1 MRVADKM
8 NYNQSMNGINKNR
21 SDLMVY
27 QNQAATQKRIN
38 KPSDDPLG
46 AARVLQ
52 SKTEI
57 QGFEQYK
64 RNILS
69 AKEFVEV
76 SEQSLGQASELLI
89 RAKELAIDQAD
100 DAANGP
106 DSRRIVAAEIGQIY
120 EQMVNVANR
129 RYGDRHLFG
138 GHKTLQSPFDMT
150 GTYFGDDAE
159 TQVEIEK
166 NSYITTNM
174 PGSVVFLGRKIM
186 DDVAPKQ
193 VLNDGKTK
201 VEVRELQSVDSSI
214 ASQGASDIRDAEG
227 KSLAPSQGHQSMVNT
242 SQAAWGNASVNIFE
256 TLKDLEVGLR
266 ANDKSVVQNSLET
279 LDSAISQ
286 INMARGEF
294 GSRISALN
302 TGLETLQKL
311 GVDEQVKQAEI
322 EDVDLYDLVNNM
334 SKTQTQLE
342 ATLATSGKMMKTTL
356 LDFLR

>member
-8 NYNQSMNGINKNR
+8 NYNQAMNAINKNR

-27 QNQAATQKRIN
+27 QNQAASQKRIN

-46 AARVLQ
+46 AARVLA

-57 QGFEQYK
+57 HGFEQYK

-76 SEQSLGQASELLI
+76 SEQSLSQASELLI

-100 DAANGP
+100 DSANGAE
-106 DSRRIVAAEIGQIY
+106 SRRIVAAEVKQIY

-129 RYGDRHLFG
+129 RFGDRHLFG
-138 GHKTLQSPFDMT
+138 GHKSLQAPFDMT

-159 TQVEIEK
+159 IQVEIEK
-166 NSYITTNM
+166 NSYITTNI
-174 PGSVVFLGRKIM
+174 PGSTVFLGRKLV
-186 DDVAPKQ
+186 DDIPPEKI
-193 VLNDGKTK
+193 LKDDKTT
-201 VEVRELQSVDSSI
+201 VEVRKLDSVESSL
-214 ASQGASDIRDAEG
+214 AAQGASQVQNHQ
-227 KSLAPSQGHQSMVNT
+227 SLANSKQG
-242 SQAAWGNASVNIFE
+242 AWGSKSVNIFE

-266 ANDKSVVQNSLET
+266 ANDKSVVQNSLDA

-286 INMARGEF
+286 INMARGEL
-294 GSRISALN
+294 GSRITALN

-311 GVDEQVKQAEI
+311 GVDERVKQAEI
-322 EDVDLYDLVNNM
+322 EDVDMYDLVNNL

-342 ATLATSGKMMKTTL
+342 ASLATSGKMMKTTL
-356 LDFLR
+356 LDFIR

>member
-1 MRVADKM
+1 MRVSDKM
-8 NYNQSMNGINKNR
+8 NYNQSMAAINKNR
-21 SDLMVY
+21 TDLMTY

-46 AARVLQ
+46 AARILT

-69 AKEFVEV
+69 AKESVEV
-76 SEQSLGQASELLI
+76 SEQSLSQASELLI

-106 DSRRIVAAEIGQIY
+106 ESRRITAAEVKQIY

-129 RYGDRHLFG
+129 RYGDHYLFA
-138 GHKTLQSPFDMT
+138 GHKTLNAPFDMT
-150 GTYFGDDAE
+150 GTYFGDDSE
-159 TQVEIEK
+159 VQVEIEK
-166 NSYITTNM
+166 NSYMNTNI
-174 PGSVVFLGRKIM
+174 PGSTVFLGRKIA
-186 DDVAPKQ
+186 DDIPPAKVFK
-193 VLNDGKTK
+193 DGNTK
-201 VEVRELQSVDSSI
+201 VEARAPDSVETSLAAQGPSQIQNRQTI
-214 ASQGASDIRDAEG
+214 ANSRQGA
-227 KSLAPSQGHQSMVNT
+227 
-242 SQAAWGNASVNIFE
+242 WGDHSVNIFE

-286 INMARGEF
+286 INRARGEL

-311 GVDEQVKQAEI
+311 GIDERVKQSEI
-322 EDVDLYDLVNNM
+322 EDVDMYDLVNNL

-342 ATLATSGKMMKTTL
+342 ASLATSGKMMKTTL
-356 LDFLR
+356 LDFIK